1 MSLCDKM
8 KRLRRVLKNFDFK
21 VKPFDEENR
30 QFLLNKDFIESLDA
44 LENEFNLESE
54 IETSN
59 SKVEISKNCKLS
71 VSPDLFVEHEGI
83 KMGIVTKYS
92 LSDLNVMF
100 ENHENLAGVILQDEI
115 FQFKLNCN
123 PHTYIAHSVRM
134 DRCCVR
140 RQKCLRFLTI
150 LNLLERTEKVQQAIN
165 TVNIKLLQCD
175 KDVYNL
181 LRDLTSISHQ
191 NHEIDSEVHKLIY

>member
-1 MSLCDKM
+1 MSLCEKM
-8 KRLRRVLKNFDFK
+8 KRLRRVLKNFDLK

-44 LENEFNLESE
+44 LENEFKLE

-59 SKVEISKNCKLS
+59 NKVEISKNCKLS
-71 VSPDLFVEHEGI
+71 VCPDLFVEHEGI

-100 ENHENLAGVILQDEI
+100 ENHENLADVILQDEV
-115 FQFKLNCN
+115 FQFNSNCN

-191 NHEIDSEVHKLIY
+191 NHEIDSKVQKLFY